1 MMLTKVTE
9 ILKEKIDSNFSLQ
22 LPPMPPWP
30 PSIHSFE
37 NHDDPSIWALKA
49 ALAAERPLLVRG
61 EPGTGK
67 SQLARA
73 AAVALNRAFVY
84 TVITARTEGLDMLW
98 RFDAVGRLAVAQ
110 LAGTAKS
117 DITSIEES
125 KFVIPGPLWWALD
138 QETAE
143 KQCLKMNIA
152 ACPCIWKPADWTPA
166 HGTVLLIDEIDK
178 ADADVPNSLLEVL
191 GSNGFTVPHS
201 GECVSTKTGIPAPLI
216 IITTNEE
223 RELPWAFLRRCLV
236 HHLAL
241 PKEKNELQQ
250 WLVNRGKAHFKTI
263 PDSILISAADI
274 LIQDRFD
281 ATQSEATSPGQAE
294 YLDMLRAV
302 HNLIK
307 KHEDSSAYTEEE
319 TGKATEILN
328 KIKSFALNKKLLESP
343 E

>member
-1 MMLTKVTE
+1 MLEKFSE
-9 ILKEKIDSNFSLQ
+9 IFKEKIDSNFRLEI
-22 LPPMPPWP
+22 PAMPPWP
-30 PSIHSFE
+30 PSIHAFE
-37 NHDDPSIWALKA
+37 NLDDPSIWAIKA

-73 AAVALNRAFVY
+73 AAVMLNRAFVY

-98 RFDAVGRLAVAQ
+98 RFDAVGRLAAAQ
-110 LAGTAKS
+110 LAGINKDKVAGV
-117 DITSIEES
+117 DES
-125 KFVIPGPLWWALD
+125 KFVVPGPLWWALD
-138 QETAE
+138 HQTAE
-143 KQCLKMNIA
+143 KQCTEMNNA
-152 ACPCIWKPADWTPA
+152 VCPCIWKPKKWNPSD
-166 HGTVLLIDEIDK
+166 GTVLLIDEIDK
-178 ADADVPNSLLEVL
+178 ADSDVPNSLLEVL

-201 GECVSTKTGIPAPLI
+201 GLCIKTKENTPAPLI

-241 PKEKNELQQ
+241 PKENVALQQ
-250 WLVNRGKAHFKTI
+250 WLINRGKAHFRTI
-263 PDSILISAADI
+263 PDSILTSAADI

-281 ATQSEATSPGQAE
+281 ATQFEATPPGQAE

-302 HNLIK
+302 HNLVKGK
-307 KHEDSSAYTEEE
+307 K
-319 TGKATEILN
+319 TGKYTTDETSKAADVLN
-328 KIKSFALNKKLLESP
+328 KVKTFALNKKLLEAS